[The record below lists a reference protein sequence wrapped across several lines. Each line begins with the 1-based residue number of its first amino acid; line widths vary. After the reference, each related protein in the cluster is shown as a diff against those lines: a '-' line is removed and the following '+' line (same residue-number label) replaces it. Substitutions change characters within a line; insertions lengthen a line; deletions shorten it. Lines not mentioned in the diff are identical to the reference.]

1 MARAQVRQRS
11 GSGDEGREEEGA
23 KGREERWDAMRV
35 AELEWVNGEEDGVTF
50 AYQHSTPQR
59 RGLANL
65 TNKSA
70 TSWPLSWSP
79 LGSVP

>member
-1 MARAQVRQRS
+1 MTKGGKRR
-11 GSGDEGREEEGA
+11 GKGREKRKEKMRVAGLEWVKGEEEG
-23 KGREERWDAMRV
+23 
-35 AELEWVNGEEDGVTF
+35 VTYE
-50 AYQHSTPQR
+50 YQHSTPQWR
-59 RGLANL
+59 QLANL